1 MWNPDRCVLPMNATS
16 RTILIAMLT
25 TDPAFSTAE
34 RQTVLQLINGETQC
48 GFTSPEAAARLLV
61 PQKSAAELL
70 SVSRVT
76 IWRMKRD
83 GRLNPVEI
91 LPGTWRY
98 RYSEIA
104 EIARGGGY
112 RPRIEIETCFD
123 GKNAN
128 YSRHKSHE

>member
-1 MWNPDRCVLPMNATS
+1 MNATS
-16 RTILIAMLT
+16 RTTLIAMLT
-25 TDPAFSTAE
+25 TDLAFSTAE

-61 PQKSAAELL
+61 TQKSAAELL

-104 EIARGGGY
+104 EIARGAGAQV
-112 RPRIEIETCFD
+112 T
-123 GKNAN
+123 
-128 YSRHKSHE
+128 H